1 MGRKIFRP
9 AMAGLIAALFI
20 GEAAGF
26 GWAAV
31 LEFQP
36 ASLERTLFSK
46 KNHTLTIMGSVP
58 EGSQVILKIVSP
70 TREFKL
76 NKAGKGLGVIWLPVG
91 HAAVKNI
98 PGMYVLMSS
107 AKISEILSPQE
118 QQTTGLTTDFR
129 EIHQQAEIVY
139 KEKLPKEE
147 AGKEGREYISGLV
160 RILEKRG
167 LYQVREGAVDIHDGI
182 FRAQLLHPADAPLG
196 EYRVF
201 LLAVQNGKARL
212 VAEETFPV
220 RAVGLVGWL
229 SRQASG
235 NSVIYGVL
243 AALIAVGVGV
253 FVGIIFKRG
262 GGH

>member
-1 MGRKIFRP
+1 MGRKILRP
-9 AMAGLIAALFI
+9 AMAVWIAALFV

-91 HAAVKNI
+91 HAEVKNI
-98 PGMYVLMSS
+98 PGMYVLLSS
-107 AKISEILSPQE
+107 AKISEILSPGE
-118 QQTTGLTTDFR
+118 QQATGLTADFR
-129 EIHQQAEIVY
+129 EIHQRAEITY
-139 KEKLPKEE
+139 KEKPPKEE
-147 AGKEGREYISGLV
+147 AEKEEREYISGL
-160 RILEKRG
+160 ILILKKRG
-167 LYQVREGAVDIHDGI
+167 LYQVREGAVAIKDGI
-182 FRAQLLHPADAPLG
+182 FRVQLLHPADAPLG

-212 VAEETFPV
+212 IGEDTFPV
-220 RAVGLVGWL
+220 RAAGLVGWL
-229 SRQASG
+229 SRQAYN

-243 AALIAVGVGV
+243 AALMAVGVGV
-253 FVGIIFKRG
+253 FVGVIFKRG